1 MQSDKEFLQEVGKRT
16 KKHKKKR
23 FRFPQVLS
31 GNVGRLLDYFNG
43 DD

>member
-1 MQSDKEFLQEVGKRT
+1 MQSDKEFLKELGKRT

-31 GNVGRLLDYFNG
+31 GNVSSLIKYFNG
-43 DD
+43 D